1 MKKKMKKSFLLP
13 LIGIIAVITIV
24 GVGFAAWAII
34 SPINID
40 AAEGTITAEELTD
53 RTFTINATQNDD
65 TKNIHFG
72 KGTVTTLPTDA
83 WFRDD
88 GSSAGNLST
97 TITITLTPTNWDGEA
112 TINQYL
118 EGRTINVK
126 LATDDFAGFKTAIDA
141 GYLVIPTLTCGEK
154 TSTLTG
160 DWTSDN
166 LITLN
171 LAGSDFTKGES
182 SYTATVTVTFAW
194 GTATEGKDPYTY
206 FNQVNDEGKAAV
218 ELTEANINLAK
229 AVCDTV
235 YALNSAKY
243 TVSFEKVDAPV
254 VTE

>member
-40 AAEGTITAEELTD
+40 DASGSITAEKLTD
-53 RTFTINATQNDD
+53 RTFTIDATQDD
-65 TKNIHFG
+65 NTKNIHFG
-72 KGTVTTLPTDA
+72 KGTVETLPTDA

-88 GSSAGNLST
+88 SSTDGNLST
-97 TITITLTPTNWDGEA
+97 TITITLTPTNWDNDA

-126 LATDDFAGFKTAIDA
+126 LATSDFDGFKTAIDA
-141 GYLVIPTLTCGEK
+141 NYLVIPTLTCGEK
-154 TSTLTG
+154 TSTLEG
-160 DWTSDN
+160 DWASDN

-171 LAGSDFTKGES
+171 LAGTDFTKGES

-194 GTATEGKDPYTY
+194 GTATESTDPYTY
-206 FNQVNDEGKAAV
+206 FNKVTAETGKAAI
-218 ELTEANINLAK
+218 ELTEENINLAK

-235 YALNSAKY
+235 YALNDATY
-243 TVSFEKVDAPV
+243 TVSFEKVDA
-254 VTE
+254 E